1 MFSRLMLLSSV
12 AALLLTAG
20 AAGAQQLSG
29 TTSAAGGTNAG
40 VVNRSAPTSLLPQG
54 GIANVTTNGT
64 LNQQNGTL
72 NQQNGV
78 LSQQN
83 SAANAAVFSG
93 QTQFNTETGQ
103 PAAVPVPMNTPG
115 FATAP
120 IAVPPASGTAVPP
133 LGGDTGL
140 GFPTQIQSPAAQQA
154 FNQQLQLQQ
163 LQQAQQ
169 LQLQTGQQL
178 TAQQLQAQPSLQTG
192 GQIVVLSGSLFQG
205 TTSQPNVIATNANL
219 NARNRIR
226 GLSTRNLSR
235 GQSVLQGTTQAPQV
249 IAFTPAPGNV
259 LVLQGSG
266 SSASG
271 VNSGTGQVRA
281 QVVEVPAPQ

>member
-1 MFSRLMLLSSV
+1 MFLSSV
-12 AALLLTAG
+12 AAVLVTAG
-20 AAGAQQLSG
+20 IAGAQQVSG
-29 TTSAAGGTNAG
+29 TASTAGGANATA
-40 VVNRSAPTSLLPQG
+40 VSPSTPTSLLPQNGFGNSGTSG
-54 GIANVTTNGT
+54 GLT
-64 LNQQNGTL
+64 
-72 NQQNGV
+72 
-78 LSQQN
+78 QQN
-83 SAANAAVFSG
+83 SVTSPAIVSG
-93 QTQFNTETGQ
+93 QTQLNTVTS
-103 PAAVPVPMNTPG
+103 PVPTVPVPMNTPG
-115 FATAP
+115 FGTAP
-120 IAVPPASGTAVPP
+120 ITVPPPSGTAVPP

-140 GFPTQIQSPAAQQA
+140 GLPTQIQSPAAQQA

-178 TAQQLQAQPSLQTG
+178 TAQQQQAQPGLQTG
-192 GQIVVLSGSLFQG
+192 GQIVVLSGSVFQG

-219 NARNRIR
+219 NTRNRVR
-226 GLSTRNLSR
+226 GLSARNLIR

-266 SSASG
+266 LSSSG
-271 VNSGTGQVRA
+271 VNTGAGQVRA

>member
-1 MFSRLMLLSSV
+1 MFSRLMFLSAV
-12 AALLLTAG
+12 AAVLVTAG
-20 AAGAQQLSG
+20 VAGAQQVSG
-29 TTSAAGGTNAG
+29 TASTAGGANAAA
-40 VVNRSAPTSLLPQG
+40 VSPSTPTSLLPQSGFGNSGTSG
-54 GIANVTTNGT
+54 GLT
-64 LNQQNGTL
+64 
-72 NQQNGV
+72 
-78 LSQQN
+78 QQN
-83 SAANAAVFSG
+83 SVTSPAIVSS
-93 QTQFNTETGQ
+93 QTQLNSVTSPVPT
-103 PAAVPVPMNTPG
+103 VPVPMNTPG
-115 FATAP
+115 FGTAP
-120 IAVPPASGTAVPP
+120 ITVPPPSGTAVPP

-140 GFPTQIQSPAAQQA
+140 GLRTQIQSPAAQQA

-178 TAQQLQAQPSLQTG
+178 TAQQQQAQPGLQTG
-192 GQIVVLSGSLFQG
+192 GQIVVLSGSVFQG

-219 NARNRIR
+219 NTRNRVR
-226 GLSTRNLSR
+226 GLSARNLIR

-266 SSASG
+266 LSSSG
-271 VNSGTGQVRA
+271 VNTGTGQVRA